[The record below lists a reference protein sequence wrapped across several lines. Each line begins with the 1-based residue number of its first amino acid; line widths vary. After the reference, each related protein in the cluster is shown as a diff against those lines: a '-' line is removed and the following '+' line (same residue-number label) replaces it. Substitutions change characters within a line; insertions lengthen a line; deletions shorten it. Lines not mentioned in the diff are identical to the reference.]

1 MLEKSGTSGT
11 NRLPSILLTR
21 DNSENKPG
29 QELDSIR

>member
-1 MLEKSGTSGT
+1 LEKPGT
-11 NRLPSILLTR
+11 NRLPTILLTR